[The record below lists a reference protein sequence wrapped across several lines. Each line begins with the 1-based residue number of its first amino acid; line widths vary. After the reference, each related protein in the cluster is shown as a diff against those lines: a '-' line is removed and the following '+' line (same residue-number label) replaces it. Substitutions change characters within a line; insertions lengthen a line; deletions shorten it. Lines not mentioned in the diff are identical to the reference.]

1 MISSP
6 YIFVTFEFCTMWMG
20 HLMKSYLIL
29 VNRKERRK
37 QKEEKVTKRKAYE
50 KEGYRKVHEFY
61 F

>member
-1 MISSP
+1 
-6 YIFVTFEFCTMWMG
+6 MG

-37 QKEEKVTKRKAYE
+37 QKEEKVTTRKEYE
-50 KEGYRKVHEFY
+50 KEGYRKVCKFD